1 MVRPATLDDLD
12 ALVDLEHRCFDS
24 DRLSRRSFRRMITRA
39 KAALLVDHDGD
50 TLRGYTLVLFHSG
63 SSLARLYS
71 MAVDPAQ
78 RGRGVARALLAEA
91 ERVAGERD
99 CIDMRLELRSDN
111 VEALKLY
118 EASGYRQFDVQ
129 ADYYEDHMDAIRME
143 KSLVPPLPSHRVRV
157 PYYEQTLDFTCGSAA
172 MLMAMRALD
181 PELEPSRTLELRIWR
196 EATTVYM
203 TSGHGG
209 CGPYGL
215 ALSAHHRGYD
225 VEVWIDG
232 DVSELFVDSVRNEEK
247 KTVIRLVQQDFLEEL
262 SACGI
267 PLHEGP
273 VTIERVQAAFEAGG
287 IPVVLTRD
295 PHWVV
300 VTGFDERFVYVHDPY
315 VDEDENQSRVDCV
328 NRPILKREF
337 ARMAKYGRHKQ
348 RAVVIVKERRCRNT

>member
-1 MVRPATLDDLD
+1 MVQPATLDDLD

-39 KAALLVDHDGD
+39 NAALLIDREGD
-50 TLRGYTLVLFHSG
+50 ALRGYALVLFHAG

-71 MAVDPAQ
+71 VAVDPAH
-78 RGRGVARALLAEA
+78 RGHGIARTLLAEA

-99 CIDMRLELRSDN
+99 CIDMRLELRRDNSD
-111 VEALKLY
+111 ALKLY

-129 ADYYEDHMDAIRME
+129 ADYYEDHMDAVRME
-143 KSLVPPLPSHRVRV
+143 KSLVPPLPSHKVRV

-172 MLMAMRALD
+172 MLMAMQALD
-181 PELEPSRTLELRIWR
+181 PNLVPSRKLELRIWR

-215 ALSAHHRGYD
+215 ALSAHHRGFN

-232 DVSELFVDSVRNEEK
+232 GVSELFVDSVRNEEK

-262 SACGI
+262 AACGI
-267 PLHEGP
+267 PLLKGP
-273 VTIERVQAAFEAGG
+273 VTIDRVQEAFEAGG

-328 NRPILKREF
+328 NRPILKKEF
-337 ARMAKYGRHKQ
+337 SSMARYGRDKQ
-348 RAVVIVKERRCRNT
+348 RAVIIVKERRCPNT